1 MNKKKI
7 IMPAVIVLSLIAV
20 TVLFFIDPYAPGAI
34 GKLFAVN
41 LLTMLKILPFAFI
54 LIALFDIWVERETI
68 EKHLGEGGGG
78 KSFFWAVLLGSTTMG
93 PMIVCLPVAAALH
106 RKGARLTVIFTYIAA
121 SSVARVAMTIFES
134 SYMGVKFTIIRYAVS
149 LPLIVGSSIIL
160 GRALQ
165 RRGYEIKGE

>member
-7 IMPAVIVLSLIAV
+7 IITAAIVLSIIAV
-20 TVLFFIDPYAPGAI
+20 TVLFLIDPHAPGAI

-54 LIALFDIWVERETI
+54 LIALFDVWVERETI
-68 EKHLGEGGGG
+68 EKHLGEGGGA

-93 PMIVCLPVAAALH
+93 PMIVCLPVAGALF
-106 RKGARLTVIFTYIAA
+106 RKGARLTVIFTYIGA

-134 SYMGVKFTIIRYAVS
+134 SYLGVKFTIIRYAVS
-149 LPLIVGSSIIL
+149 LPLIIASSIIL
-160 GRALQ
+160 GRVLQ